1 MTKINPGYIV
11 PLALLMILAT
21 GLAVAG
27 EYLGSPPA
35 AEQSTTIEEITPV
48 EALLLIHANPGN
60 PDFIILDVRTPEEFA
75 AGHIEDAVNLDYR
88 GETFNEA
95 ISLLDK
101 TRSYLVYCQ
110 RGSRSGS
117 TTGMMA
123 VLHFEEVFNMLGG
136 IEAWQAAGLPLLQ

>member
-1 MTKINPGYIV
+1 MVLMVT
-11 PLALLMILAT
+11 LAA
-21 GLAVAG
+21 GLTVTG
-27 EYLGSPPA
+27 EYFGNPLT
-35 AEQSTTIEEITPV
+35 AEQSTVLEEITPV

-60 PDFIILDVRTPEEFA
+60 PGFIILDVRTPEEFT